1 MQISRICLAGTV
13 WVEKVGSVMQVIH
26 YGTHKVYLYIPIDGS
41 LLKKI
46 KDSDSFKDYISTYTN
61 AGYKMADF
69 PEEIQDDENYFIAM
83 CEEDKTINIITMNSV
98 FKEPENLDKMESAID
113 DYEDVYDIDN
123 TSMYD
128 VKPIKMELEPPNNL
142 GKINIPE
149 NKILSC

>member
-13 WVEKVGSVMQVIH
+13 WVEKVGSAMQVIH
-26 YGTHKVYLYIPIDGS
+26 YGSHKVYLHIPIDGS

-69 PEEIQDDENYFIAM
+69 SEEIQDDENYFIAM

-98 FKEPENLDKMESAID
+98 FKEKGHE
-113 DYEDVYDIDN
+113 
-123 TSMYD
+123 
-128 VKPIKMELEPPNNL
+128 
-142 GKINIPE
+142 
-149 NKILSC
+149 